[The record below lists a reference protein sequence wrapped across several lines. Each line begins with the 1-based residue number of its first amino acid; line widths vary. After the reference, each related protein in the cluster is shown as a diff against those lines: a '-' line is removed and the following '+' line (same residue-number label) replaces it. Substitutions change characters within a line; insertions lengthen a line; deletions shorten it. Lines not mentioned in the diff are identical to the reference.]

1 MPIVP
6 LFVTASNF
14 ALAARVRGFVPSAM
28 DQYFFDQVS
37 AE

>member
-1 MPIVP
+1 VPIVP

-14 ALAARVRGFVPSAM
+14 AVARRLHGFVPRAM
-28 DQYFFDQVS
+28 DQYFFDEVS